1 MAQFVDHILCILP
14 FEVEA
19 LKRLKGPNGT
29 YVGHRLTHEAGV
41 LKAAEAQAAPRDL
54 SNDRVKTLLLLPG
67 SRNGEVS
74 RLIEPFGKAV
84 SILKS
89 RGHRLRLVLPTV
101 PHVQEQVRQRVAAWD
116 QQPEILLEPDRKWQA
131 YGRAD
136 AALIA
141 SGTVS
146 LELALSGVPM
156 MSTYKLDAGA
166 RILQR
171 FVPIWSGLLPN
182 LIADR
187 PVVPEV
193 YNEYV
198 RPQSLARYIEALWSD
213 SGMRRWQIDGFQEV
227 RRRMH
232 TDRPAG
238 ELAAEVVLKTIRKK
252 AAGKPV

>member
-1 MAQFVDHILCILP
+1 
-14 FEVEA
+14 
-19 LKRLKGPNGT
+19 
-29 YVGHRLTHEAGV
+29 
-41 LKAAEAQAAPRDL
+41 
-54 SNDRVKTLLLLPG
+54 
-67 SRNGEVS
+67 
-74 RLIEPFGKAV
+74 
-84 SILKS
+84 
-89 RGHRLRLVLPTV
+89 
-101 PHVQEQVRQRVAAWD
+101 
-116 QQPEILLEPDRKWQA
+116 LLEPDRKWQA

-252 AAGKPV
+252 AGGKPI